1 VEEESYALEE
11 NKQREEMK
19 MNMQIL
25 KILPR

>member
-1 VEEESYALEE
+1 VEEESYALGE

-19 MNMQIL
+19 MKMQIL